1 MPLIGLVVSLGVLVS
16 TVLSVRYHQLHA
28 DQFLPLEEEIP
39 DITEMPTEMATLTA
53 QGSDESDEEATDS
66 PTATPSDS
74 EGTPTAALTITTT
87 YAPTATFSETP
98 TATPS
103 ATPTATPTIAS
114 VSPTDVTSYTN
125 GQLDIWF
132 EQYANDYDVD
142 SALLRSIAA
151 CESGFNATSHNVKY
165 DYAGIFQFSAG
176 AWTSARSR
184 MGLDTNADLRF
195 NAEESIKTAAWKI
208 AHDGAGAWPN
218 CGG

>member
-28 DQFLPLEEEIP
+28 DQFLPLEVETPVAIEVPTSTAALTSPAP
-39 DITEMPTEMATLTA
+39 DEPE
-53 QGSDESDEEATDS
+53 QEATDS

-74 EGTPTAALTITTT
+74 EGTPTAALTITPTQ
-87 YAPTATFSETP
+87 APTATPSAIP

-103 ATPTATPTIAS
+103 ATPTSTP
-114 VSPTDVTSYTN
+114 VSPTEVADTTN
-125 GQLDIWF
+125 EQLEGWF
-132 EQYANDYDVD
+132 EQYASEYGVDVN
-142 SALLRSIAA
+142 LLRGIAE
-151 CESGFNATSHNVKY
+151 CESGFNTTSYNQKY
-165 DYAGIFQFSAG
+165 DYAGMFQFSSG

-208 AHDGAGAWPN
+208 AHDGAGAWPSCN
-218 CGG
+218 E